1 MYADVGTV
9 PKVGVVKN
17 RFHLEDIN
25 YLSKDF
31 LAGVDEVGRGPLA
44 GPVVAACAYLCGG
57 SFEEKK
63 QTLEKLNSFGVTDSK
78 KLTQKKRQKII
89 QTFNLEVEQLSC
101 DQVFRLSVINNC
113 QLTLVIKEISP
124 ALIDSMNILA
134 ASLEAMALGFE
145 NLNDDGE
152 GWILVDGNHKLRKNW
167 TGVIQEPLVKGDSRS
182 VIIGIASI
190 FAKEY
195 RDHLMK
201 KLGEIY
207 PGYGLESHAGY
218 PTPSHKQAIATL
230 GVTPIHRK
238 SFRGVKEHL

>member
-1 MYADVGTV
+1 M
-9 PKVGVVKN
+9 
-17 RFHLEDIN
+17 EDIN

-44 GPVVAACAYLCGG
+44 GPVVAACAYLSGG
-57 SFEEKK
+57 SLEEKK
-63 QTLEKLNSFGVTDSK
+63 QTLDKLNSFGVTDSK
-78 KLTQKKRQKII
+78 KLTEKKRQKII
-89 QTFNLEVEQLSC
+89 QQFDLEVDQLNC
-101 DQVFRLSVINNC
+101 DQVFTISKINNC
-113 QLTLVIKEISP
+113 QLNLVIKEISP

-145 NLNDDGE
+145 ALNSEGE
-152 GWILVDGNHKLRKNW
+152 GWVLVDGNHKLRKNW
-167 TGVIQEPLVKGDSRS
+167 SGVIQEPLVKGDSRS

-201 KLGEIY
+201 KLGAIY